1 VKTFKFLTIFVN
13 LTKDGSV
20 QQFSSQ
26 KTITG
31 TDAHLRTAYAVLVKG
46 QISNKNVVAKTFL
59 GDDNKTQEVY
69 GKSQATPAV
78 FSKYFNT
85 TLTMKAVVGIQVG
98 DPVAGPPPQKVWVI
112 FVLWINVAQPTE
124 LSVLLQ
130 CIESAVRP
138 SYKEPLEFYK
148 FYDGLFR

>member
-1 VKTFKFLTIFVN
+1 MNFHPYTYAQIKVKTFKFLTIFVN

-98 DPVAGPPPQKVWVI
+98 DPVAGPPPQKVWVTI
-112 FVLWINVAQPTE
+112 CTVDKCRSTHGTLGPP
-124 LSVLLQ
+124 SVQ
-130 CIESAVRP
+130 
-138 SYKEPLEFYK
+138 
-148 FYDGLFR
+148 